1 MSFIFSLVKNK
12 ELNAGDVVSPP
23 QLLSIKDQSVFV
35 LPNGKT
41 VDLLKSNITDHEGK
55 IQLFS
60 EVETFLIN
68 SQKLYYLQNIE
79 YFLPPITYWLKPESG
94 LFLAIRMC
102 VRNLSGETDPS
113 KIEVI
118 LKNNLGIFDYFA
130 NFFRTNVNVYKYSL
144 TVDTGLSVEF
154 SQNIL
159 LGLIEW
165 LKCQHFKDIYYPVMH
180 KQIMKLLSILG
191 FLNTPINRGRY
202 LLIGTHPYFFR
213 KNQFFT
219 ILLLGKF

>member
-55 IQLFS
+55 FQLFS
-60 EVETFLIN
+60 EVETFLRN

-94 LFLAIRMC
+94 LFLAVRMC

-130 NFFRTNVNVYKYSL
+130 NFFGQT
-144 TVDTGLSVEF
+144 
-154 SQNIL
+154 
-159 LGLIEW
+159 
-165 LKCQHFKDIYYPVMH
+165 
-180 KQIMKLLSILG
+180 
-191 FLNTPINRGRY
+191 
-202 LLIGTHPYFFR
+202 
-213 KNQFFT
+213 
-219 ILLLGKF
+219 